1 MISKRVIQ
9 VTQIYFNFLPTL
21 GLLIAVG
28 FSHGNNRQPNG
39 CILGKIM
46 PYSGNVFKLWLL
58 DMDINIF
65 SHKSGINHK
74 HLIVAG
80 SVSLRIFGFVKHGDT
95 TFLTKFQPQTR
106 AYTLI

>member
-46 PYSGNVFKLWLL
+46 LTLGMFLNY
-58 DMDINIF
+58 
-65 SHKSGINHK
+65 
-74 HLIVAG
+74 
-80 SVSLRIFGFVKHGDT
+80 GFW
-95 TFLTKFQPQTR
+95 
-106 AYTLI
+106 IWI

>member
-9 VTQIYFNFLPTL
+9 VPQIYFNFLPTL

-28 FSHGNNRQPNG
+28 FSHRHGNNRQPNG

-46 PYSGNVFKLWLL
+46 PYSGNLFKLWLL

-65 SHKSGINHK
+65 SHK
-74 HLIVAG
+74 
-80 SVSLRIFGFVKHGDT
+80 
-95 TFLTKFQPQTR
+95 
-106 AYTLI
+106 

>member
-1 MISKRVIQ
+1 MKKTVKIIKRQFITNILLYQLHMISKRVIQ
-9 VTQIYFNFLPTL
+9 VTQLYFNFLPTL

-28 FSHGNNRQPNG
+28 FSHGNKRQPNG

-65 SHKSGINHK
+65 SHK
-74 HLIVAG
+74 
-80 SVSLRIFGFVKHGDT
+80 
-95 TFLTKFQPQTR
+95 
-106 AYTLI
+106 

>member
-1 MISKRVIQ
+1 MKKTVKIIKRQFITNIVLYQIHMISKRVIQ

-28 FSHGNNRQPNG
+28 FSHGKYRQPNG

-65 SHKSGINHK
+65 SHK
-74 HLIVAG
+74 
-80 SVSLRIFGFVKHGDT
+80 
-95 TFLTKFQPQTR
+95 
-106 AYTLI
+106 

>member
-1 MISKRVIQ
+1 MKKTVKTIKRQFITNILLYQLHMISKRVIQ

-65 SHKSGINHK
+65 SHK
-74 HLIVAG
+74 
-80 SVSLRIFGFVKHGDT
+80 
-95 TFLTKFQPQTR
+95 
-106 AYTLI
+106 

>member
-21 GLLIAVG
+21 GQLIAVG

-39 CILGKIM
+39 CILGQIM

-58 DMDINIF
+58 DMDINIIIF
-65 SHKSGINHK
+65 TQMRYKSQ
-74 HLIVAG
+74 
-80 SVSLRIFGFVKHGDT
+80 
-95 TFLTKFQPQTR
+95 TFNSC
-106 AYTLI
+106 

>member
-9 VTQIYFNFLPTL
+9 VTQISFNFLPTL
-21 GLLIAVG
+21 GLLIAVS

-46 PYSGNVFKLWLL
+46 SYSGNVFKL
-58 DMDINIF
+58 
-65 SHKSGINHK
+65 
-74 HLIVAG
+74 HLIVAE
-80 SVSLRIFGFVKHGDT
+80 SVSLRIFGFVKHGDR

>member
-65 SHKSGINHK
+65 SHK
-74 HLIVAG
+74 
-80 SVSLRIFGFVKHGDT
+80 
-95 TFLTKFQPQTR
+95 
-106 AYTLI
+106 

>member
-1 MISKRVIQ
+1 MKKTVKIIKRQFITNILLYHHLMISKRVIQ
-9 VTQIYFNFLPTL
+9 VTQIYINFLPTL

-46 PYSGNVFKLWLL
+46 PYSGNFFKLWLL

-65 SHKSGINHK
+65 SH
-74 HLIVAG
+74 
-80 SVSLRIFGFVKHGDT
+80 T
-95 TFLTKFQPQTR
+95 
-106 AYTLI
+106 